1 MGSEEQHR
9 RHEESLEDEPSSQ
22 EGLSMGH
29 ERGESG
35 AGTAEGGSVSESPEA
50 SGAENPGVVRE
61 AGFAAAEE
69 GEPETGEETEEG
81 GREGAPALSRE
92 LEDVR
97 RERDEYLEN
106 MRRMKAEFDNSRTR
120 LEREHARSVEL
131 ASERLVKEL
140 LPILDNLERA
150 LEAEGD
156 VREGVEATRNQL
168 VDILAEEGLN
178 PISSEEGQSFDP
190 AVHEALMSK
199 PSGEHEE
206 DTVIQTL
213 ERGYV
218 LNGKSIR
225 PAKVVVSKGV

>member
-1 MGSEEQHR
+1 LVNEELHR
-9 RHEESLEDEPSSQ
+9 REEKPPKDGPSSQ
-22 EGLSMGH
+22 DGLSTRH
-29 ERGESG
+29 EQGENGTG
-35 AGTAEGGSVSESPEA
+35 AAKEVTQE
-50 SGAENPGVVRE
+50 
-61 AGFAAAEE
+61 
-69 GEPETGEETEEG
+69 EET
-81 GREGAPALSRE
+81 PALSKE

-97 RERDEYLEN
+97 RERDEYLDS

-131 ASERLVKEL
+131 ASERLVTEL

-150 LEAEGD
+150 LEADGDIKEGL
-156 VREGVEATRNQL
+156 EATRGQL

-199 PSGEHEE
+199 PSHEHKE

-218 LNGKSIR
+218 LKGKPIR
-225 PAKVVVSKGV
+225 PAKVVVSKRA